1 MLIKKAV
8 VLETN
13 KSDKNY
19 LSMTEEK
26 LEEYNKYLEENGKID
41 LIVFLY
47 KTNQDKKMGN
57 KSSIYTY
64 TIKSFKKMGVRSYNK
79 KDPSK
84 NIYRVKYSNEKVEKV
99 VEEKKTVNK
108 NLTNF
113 LSRYRNDYLPK
124 PLGDLGFFDISI
136 LGDSKDN
143 ISDNIS
149 KKSSNIFWN
158 RKNKNITTPHFF
170 ESKMITLS
178 QNST

>member
-19 LSMTEEK
+19 LSMTEDK
-26 LEEYNKYLEENGKID
+26 LEEYNKFLEENGDID
-41 LIVFLY
+41 LMISLY
-47 KTNQDKKMGN
+47 KTNEDKKLGN
-57 KSSIYTY
+57 ISSIYTY

-84 NIYRVKYSNEKVEKV
+84 NTYRVKYSNKKVEKK
-99 VEEKKTVNK
+99 VEEKKSVNIK
-108 NLTNF
+108 LSDF
-113 LSRYRNDYLPK
+113 LSRYSNNYIPK
-124 PLGDLGFFDISI
+124 PLGSLGFLDMSI
-136 LGDSKDN
+136 LGDIKDN

-149 KKSSNIFWN
+149 KKSSNMFWN
-158 RKNKNITTPHFF
+158 RKNRNITTPHFF
-170 ESKMITLS
+170 ELKMITLS